1 MSFFKKAVYVGL
13 VSLLALSYIP
23 LEARD
28 AQKEIAAESQSAKS
42 FISDL
47 CNKALKVL
55 NTPSISQENINREF
69 KGILN
74 SGFDI
79 EYTAKFSFGREGY
92 KSFSESQKK
101 DFLNCF
107 ENMLIKLYS
116 KRFLEFKD
124 AQISVTNVLQKTPK
138 DSVITTRIIY
148 GKNNIL
154 VNWVVKK
161 INNSFFVRDVL
172 MNNISMKKIQ
182 REEVHGLFQKTKN
195 INSFLNEFKRRY
207 ATL

>member
-1 MSFFKKAVYVGL
+1 MLFLKKAVYVGL

-23 LEARD
+23 LEALD
-28 AQKEIAAESQSAKS
+28 AQKEIAAESQSATS

-79 EYTAKFSFGREGY
+79 EYTAKFSFGREY

-116 KRFLEFKD
+116 RRFLEFKD
-124 AQISVTNVLQKTPK
+124 AQISVTNVLQKTPE
-138 DSVITTRIIY
+138 DCVITTRIIY

-161 INNSFFVRDVL
+161 RNNSFFVRDVL

>member
-1 MSFFKKAVYVGL
+1 MSFLKKAAYGL
-13 VSLLALSYIP
+13 LIGLLAISYVQVKALDTQNKP
-23 LEARD
+23 SVARPEN
-28 AQKEIAAESQSAKS
+28 AQN
-42 FISDL
+42 FVLDL

-79 EYTAKFSFGREGY
+79 EYTAKFAFVRGY
-92 KSFSESQKK
+92 KSFSDPQKK